1 MFSTSRIEL
10 MELFKS
16 VNKQQMTQIREAGR
30 G

>member
-1 MFSTSRIEL
+1 MFSRSRVEL

-16 VNKQQMTQIREAGR
+16 VNKQQMMQIRQAAR